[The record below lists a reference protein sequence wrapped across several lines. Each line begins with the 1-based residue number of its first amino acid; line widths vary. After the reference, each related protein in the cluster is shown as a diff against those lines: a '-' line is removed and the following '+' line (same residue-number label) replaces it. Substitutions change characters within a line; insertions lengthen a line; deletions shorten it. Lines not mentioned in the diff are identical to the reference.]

1 MRNLEYK
8 ARIEDPKPY
17 QAKARTLG
25 ADLWGDLRQ
34 TDTYFA
40 VPNGRLK
47 LRETAGLQ
55 GELVFH
61 QRDEDGADR
70 PSNYE
75 VVHTKEP
82 LALRNLLATALGVL
96 AVVKKRRTL
105 LVLDGA
111 RIHLDN
117 VEGLGRFLEL
127 EVPVHEDDAP
137 ARDMINWLLGQL
149 DLSWE
154 QCIRASYV
162 DLVRETKQ

>member
-8 ARIEDPKPY
+8 ARIDEPRRY
-17 QAKARTLG
+17 LAQARALG

-40 VPNGRLK
+40 VSNGRLK

-55 GELVFH
+55 GELIFY
-61 QRDEDGADR
+61 QRDEAGAERASD
-70 PSNYE
+70 YE
-75 VVHTKEP
+75 VSRTSEP
-82 LALRNLLATALGVL
+82 AVLRDLLSAALDVL

-117 VEGLGRFLEL
+117 VDGLGDFLEL

-137 ARDMINWLLGQL
+137 ARDKINWLLDALGL
-149 DLSWE
+149 TWE
-154 QCIRASYV
+154 QCIRASYL
-162 DLVRETKQ
+162 DLAIETKR